1 MNSREMKKN
10 DSQEEEPLV
19 IRIARAVFGCSNPEN
34 RLRFASTSLEDSYVW
49 SKELSMASAGVE
61 RYDIVEKRQETFCEN
76 TGDSVFS
83 DRRRLD
89 RHRYRSDDEIRQQD
103 TN

>member
-1 MNSREMKKN
+1 MKKN
-10 DSQEEEPLV
+10 ASQEEPLV
-19 IRIARAVFGCSNPEN
+19 IRIARAVFGCANED
-34 RLRFASTSLEDSYVW
+34 RLRFASTSLEESYVW
-49 SKELSMASAGVE
+49 SKELSMASVGAE

-76 TGDSVFS
+76 TGDSIFS

-89 RHRYRSDDEIRQQD
+89 RREYRNVLDDDEIRQQN